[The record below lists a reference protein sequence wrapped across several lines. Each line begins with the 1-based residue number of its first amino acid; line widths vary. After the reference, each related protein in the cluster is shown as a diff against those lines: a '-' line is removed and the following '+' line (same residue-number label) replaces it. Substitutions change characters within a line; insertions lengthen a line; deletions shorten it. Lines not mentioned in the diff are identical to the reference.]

1 MSLAKKSTL
10 KSNLRIKVNKEED
23 DMSDDEYDEE
33 SSGYDG
39 GDFSQITMNNFLK
52 DNQEFHSVNIMI

>member
-1 MSLAKKSTL
+1 MR
-10 KSNLRIKVNKEED
+10 SNLHIKVNEEED
-23 DMSDDEYDEE
+23 MMSDDEYDEE